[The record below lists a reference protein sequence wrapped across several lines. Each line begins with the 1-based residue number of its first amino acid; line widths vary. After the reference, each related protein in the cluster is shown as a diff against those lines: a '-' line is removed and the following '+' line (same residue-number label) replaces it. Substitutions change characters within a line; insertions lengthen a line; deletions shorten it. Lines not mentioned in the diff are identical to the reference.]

1 MDALSNH
8 LLKSLAARYRIKRE
22 IGAGGMATV
31 YLARDLKH
39 DRDVALKVLRPELAA
54 VLGAERFGREI
65 KTTASLQHPHILQLF
80 DSGESDS
87 HLYYVMPYIEGGSLR
102 EKLNR
107 ERQLSIEEALEIT
120 KVVASALD
128 FAHNRDVI
136 HRDIKPE
143 NILLQDGV
151 ALVADFGIAVAV
163 RTADGDRLTETG
175 LSIGTPAYMSPEQ
188 IAGQRD
194 LDPRSDVYS
203 LACVTYEM
211 LAGDPP
217 FAASNAQAVMA
228 KHVMDPAPSITT
240 TRPSVSASLAAAL
253 SKALSKAPAD
263 RYLSAG
269 AFAHGLTVERA
280 ITRSATTT
288 SIIVLPFANMSPD
301 SDNEYFADGLTDEI
315 ITDLSGVQALRVISS
330 SSARTLKNTTKS
342 LRQIGAE
349 LSCQYALEGTVRRA
363 GNSLRITAKLVE
375 IGTDTQAWADKYRGT
390 LDDVFEIQETVSRA
404 IVAALQVKLSP
415 GEEAVLAARPIDDVR
430 ARECYLRAKN
440 ALWSFTPEGL
450 EEAIRLLR
458 QGLDLVGNNVTL
470 QRGLCE
476 AYFQSVNTGLAVGRE
491 EELLGLIDACVVDIF
506 AVEPDSP
513 DGHYARVLAQFPR
526 GDIQGAA
533 RGLRRVLK
541 ANPNDTAALFFYG
554 HLLSWLQGRAALAKP
569 VADRLIEL
577 DPLSPSSRF
586 PSIAGPLFSGDFE
599 AGLEAARRML
609 ELDPR
614 SPNSKFA
621 VVFALYHVGR
631 NDEAEELCRD
641 LVAEPDSDINTW
653 CMGVLRA
660 MWRSDPA
667 EIERLLAGPYL
678 EIGKWDQEVAL
689 MMAQAYAVGGKTSEA
704 LRWLETAVDLG
715 VINYPYFT
723 EHDPALAHVRDE
735 TRFKSLMVRVKREWE
750 SFEV

>member
-1 MDALSNH
+1 MRRAATKVSPFN
-8 LLKSLAARYRIKRE
+8 AARASVGVRPRFKNQSS
-22 IGAGGMATV
+22 GASTV
-31 YLARDLKH
+31 
-39 DRDVALKVLRPELAA
+39 
-54 VLGAERFGREI
+54 
-65 KTTASLQHPHILQLF
+65 
-80 DSGESDS
+80 
-87 HLYYVMPYIEGGSLR
+87 
-102 EKLNR
+102 
-107 ERQLSIEEALEIT
+107 
-120 KVVASALD
+120 
-128 FAHNRDVI
+128 
-136 HRDIKPE
+136 
-143 NILLQDGV
+143 
-151 ALVADFGIAVAV
+151 
-163 RTADGDRLTETG
+163 
-175 LSIGTPAYMSPEQ
+175 
-188 IAGQRD
+188 
-194 LDPRSDVYS
+194 
-203 LACVTYEM
+203 
-211 LAGDPP
+211 
-217 FAASNAQAVMA
+217 
-228 KHVMDPAPSITT
+228 
-240 TRPSVSASLAAAL
+240 
-253 SKALSKAPAD
+253 
-263 RYLSAG
+263 
-269 AFAHGLTVERA
+269 
-280 ITRSATTT
+280 
-288 SIIVLPFANMSPD
+288 
-301 SDNEYFADGLTDEI
+301 
-315 ITDLSGVQALRVISS
+315 
-330 SSARTLKNTTKS
+330 
-342 LRQIGAE
+342 
-349 LSCQYALEGTVRRA
+349 
-363 GNSLRITAKLVE
+363 
-375 IGTDTQAWADKYRGT
+375 
-390 LDDVFEIQETVSRA
+390 
-404 IVAALQVKLSP
+404 
-415 GEEAVLAARPIDDVR
+415 
-430 ARECYLRAKN
+430 
-440 ALWSFTPEGL
+440 
-450 EEAIRLLR
+450 
-458 QGLDLVGNNVTL
+458 
-470 QRGLCE
+470 
-476 AYFQSVNTGLAVGRE
+476 
-491 EELLGLIDACVVDIF
+491 F

-554 HLLSWLQGRAALAKP
+554 HLLSWLQGRADLAKP

-641 LVAEPDSDINTW
+641 LVAEPDSDINIW

-689 MMAQAYAVGGKTSEA
+689 MMAQAYAVGGKASEA